1 MESQKSSHMSKKP
14 KTTRR
19 KKIIDPC
26 PICSKELHLN
36 DEFTQRVGLLGNLDE
51 VIGWLCPHCNS
62 EFDVDNHL
70 TFISPSPKLK
80 GTNCKDIP
88 LCISP

>member
-1 MESQKSSHMSKKP
+1 MESQRLSPMQKKT
-14 KTTRR
+14 KTV
-19 KKIIDPC
+19 KKKEIVDPC

-36 DEFTQRVGLLGNLDE
+36 NEFTQRIGLLGDYDE

-70 TFISPSPKLK
+70 DKFLGEGNIR
-80 GTNCKDIP
+80 GEA
-88 LCISP
+88 